1 MFCTTIIPT
10 VGRKTLQR
18 AVQSVADQNF
28 SNDEFEI
35 IVVNDSGS
43 PLPFEEWQSSPLV
56 RVIDTDHRERCVA
69 RNVGA
74 ALAKGQYLHFLDD
87 DDWLLPDALN
97 IFWTFSQEYKDYAW
111 LYGGTILYSRKGEPL
126 IHLIHKLQSNCFAQV
141 MAGEW
146 IPLQAS
152 LINRVSFHKVG
163 GFNPL
168 IAGNEDIDLA
178 RKMALCFDF
187 QGFDDVVAGVEVGQE
202 GSTTNQVTIRSEGQ
216 WTRELIINE
225 AGTYKRMCSSVSN
238 HYWRGRIV
246 RVYLTSSIWNL
257 LRGRV
262 LTAVSRMFYAITALL
277 KFAFA
282 SLFSRDFWRAVTRAH
297 ESEAFSRGQ
306 EERRKI
312 AQTVE

>member
-1 MFCTTIIPT
+1 MFCTSIIPT
-10 VGRKTLQR
+10 VGRVTLER
-18 AVQSVADQNF
+18 AVQSVLNQNF
-28 SNDEFEI
+28 INDDYEI

-43 PLPFEEWQSSPLV
+43 PLPYADWQLSPLV
-56 RVIDTDHRERCVA
+56 RVVDTDHRERCVA

-87 DDWLLPDALN
+87 DDWLLPGALN
-97 IFWTFSQEYKDYAW
+97 IFWKFSHEYRDCAW
-111 LYGGTILYSRKGEPL
+111 LYGGTILYNRKGEHL
-126 IHLIHKLQSNCFAQV
+126 IHLIHKLRSNCFAQV

-146 IPLQAS
+146 VPLQAS

-178 RKMALCFDF
+178 RKMALFFDF
-187 QGFDDVVAGVEVGQE
+187 QGLDDLVAGVEVGQE
-202 GSTTNQVTIRSEGQ
+202 GSTTNQVTIRFEGQ

-225 AGTYKRMCSSVSN
+225 AGTYKRMCTSVSN
-238 HYWRGRIV
+238 NYWRGRIV

-257 LRGRV
+257 LRGRF
-262 LTAVSRMFYAITALL
+262 LTAISRMFYGITALL
-277 KFAFA
+277 KFAFT
-282 SLFSRDFWRAVTRAH
+282 SLFSRDFWRAVTRPY